1 MIVSEFG
8 VCPPRASTCGAGP
21 PYALIHASRYDT
33 PGAPDWRRRSEVE
46 PGYLLCKLP
55 GDVTA
60 PEFGVCPHTRTI
72 HGVGSPTAQRRA
84 SDDDANARAKAFSAA
99 IRDGTGSA
107 VGDADGAPG
116 WGRFQSTRFTDA
128 NGSSTT
134 EQNNREACARALQA
148 DAFGNMV
155 SPDLRPSSWREVRPG
170 FTPYLETKLKGREWY
185 SNPSHL
191 HSRRFECGISICFM
205 LYGGAE
211 SMSVGEMNC
220 PRRSQRPNAP
230 LNSAAALAAFDV
242 RHLLDRPRRSPLGTC
257 G

>member
-1 MIVSEFG
+1 MEFG

-33 PGAPDWRRRSEVE
+33 PGAPDSPPQVRCRAWIPSVQASGECDG
-46 PGYLLCKLP
+46 PGIWSMPPY
-55 GDVTA
+55 TA
-60 PEFGVCPHTRTI
+60 WAAPPR
-72 HGVGSPTAQRRA
+72 QRRA
-84 SDDDANARAKAFSAA
+84 SDDANARAKAFSAA
-99 IRDGTGSA
+99 IRDRTGSA

-134 EQNNREACARALQA
+134 EQKNREACARALQA

-155 SPDLRPSSWREVRPG
+155 CPDLRPSNRREVRPG

-205 LYGGAE
+205 LYGGAQ
-211 SMSVGEMNC
+211 SMSVGEDEL
-220 PRRSQRPNAP
+220 SAP
-230 LNSAAALAAFDV
+230 VAAPERIVKFCG
-242 RHLLDRPRRSPLGTC
+242 GT
-257 G
+257 GRI